1 VSVRRRDLLTSALF
15 TLAITSSTSTAA
27 SEKHHQFSSVTLLY
41 GSNNVISYFN
51 QRTDH
56 TQYRHISSLLC
67 VSSGSTNCLCPR
79 TDISPVVQRIVC
91 VHGRISH
98 RWYDELSVSTDRLSV
113 STDGYLTG
121 GTTNCLCPRTD
132 ISPVVR
138 RIVCVHGRISHR
150 WYDELSVSTD
160 GYLTGG
166 TTNCPCP
173 RTDISPVVR
182 RIVCVHS
189 LTHCCA

>member
-1 VSVRRRDLLTSALF
+1 MSVRRRDLLTSALF

-98 RWYDELSVSTDRLSV
+98 RWYDELSVSTD
-113 STDGYLTG
+113 
-121 GTTNCLCPRTD
+121 
-132 ISPVVR
+132 
-138 RIVCVHGRISHR
+138 
-150 WYDELSVSTD
+150 